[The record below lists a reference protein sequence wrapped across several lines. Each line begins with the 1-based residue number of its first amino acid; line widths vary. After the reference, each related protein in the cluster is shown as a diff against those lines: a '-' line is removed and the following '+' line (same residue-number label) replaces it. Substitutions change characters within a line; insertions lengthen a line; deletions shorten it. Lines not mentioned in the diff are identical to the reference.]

1 MIYLQWWIYIQKFPA
16 RAPPPPNRTKFFRFY
31 ICFQQKVPVSEV
43 GAPPQRKILDPPL
56 IYDEYGGSTQTKW
69 LTFNKYTSELYL
81 IFEIAVLGT
90 YMHDCTK
97 YAVSM
102 SDPLVGNC
110 CAQMTT
116 PTTMMLTIMHKEDIW
131 RSCQMSQKHLLHC

>member
-16 RAPPPPNRTKFFRFY
+16 RAPPPTGPNSFVFTYVFNKKRLCRRL
-31 ICFQQKVPVSEV
+31 
-43 GAPPQRKILDPPL
+43 APPQREILDPPL